1 MKKIF
6 FLLGIIL
13 LASCQKMT
21 YNLNADV
28 SEFLKRLP
36 AEITVDSAWLVADE
50 VQLGE
55 KVPVVEGK
63 FAFTGEVDKPTFAEL
78 CISLQLKNG
87 THTQKVPVI
96 LEAGNIAVADTEG
109 GMNVNGTVLNDAV
122 SAAKQ
127 DMLAKLKEKVEGG
140 AQQVITDYIAAH
152 KDDVS
157 AIYMLQTARGLL
169 SEQEMVD
176 MIAQCGTEVQS
187 NSVVVELKKQA
198 DFVLNA
204 PQEGDMFQD
213 FEVEYEGK
221 TSRLSDYVGKGQ
233 YVLVDFWASWC
244 GPCRGEIPNL
254 KAAHEKYQDKGLVV
268 LGVAAWDEPEDT
280 KKAIEEDGITYP
292 QILNSQ
298 DAGTNVYGIKGIP
311 HIILF
316 APDGKVVKRGLR
328 GAAIEVELSKIYNK

>member
-28 SEFLKRLP
+28 SEFLKKLP
-36 AEITVDSAWLVADE
+36 AEVVVDSAWLVADE

-55 KVPVVEGK
+55 KTPIVEGK
-63 FAFTGEVDKPTFAEL
+63 VAFMGEVDKPTFAEL
-78 CISLQLKNG
+78 CYSLQLKNG
-87 THTQKVPVI
+87 AHIQKIPVI
-96 LEAGNIAVADTEG
+96 LEDGNIVIQSTES
-109 GMNVNGTVLNDAV
+109 GMSVSGTALNDAV
-122 SAAKQ
+122 SAVRQ
-127 DMLAKLKEKVEGG
+127 DMLAKLKDEVEGG
-140 AQQVITDYIAAH
+140 AQKVITDYIAAH
-152 KDDVS
+152 KDDIS
-157 AIYMLQTARGLL
+157 AINVLQMARGLL

-176 MIAQCGTEVQS
+176 MIALCCAEVQN

-198 DFVLNA
+198 DLVLQA
-204 PQEGDMFQD
+204 PQEGDMFKD

-221 TSRLSDYVGKGQ
+221 TYRLSDYVGKGQ

-254 KAAHEKYQDKGLVV
+254 KAAHEKYQEKGLVV
-268 LGVAAWDEPEDT
+268 LGVAAWDKPEDT

-298 DAGTNVYGIKGIP
+298 EAGTDVYAIKGIP

-316 APDGKVVKRGLR
+316 APDGTVVKRGLR
-328 GAAIEVELSKIYNK
+328 GAAIEVELSKIYE

>member
-1 MKKIF
+1 
-6 FLLGIIL
+6 
-13 LASCQKMT
+13 
-21 YNLNADV
+21 
-28 SEFLKRLP
+28 
-36 AEITVDSAWLVADE
+36 
-50 VQLGE
+50 
-55 KVPVVEGK
+55 
-63 FAFTGEVDKPTFAEL
+63 
-78 CISLQLKNG
+78 
-87 THTQKVPVI
+87 
-96 LEAGNIAVADTEG
+96 
-109 GMNVNGTVLNDAV
+109 
-122 SAAKQ
+122 
-127 DMLAKLKEKVEGG
+127 
-140 AQQVITDYIAAH
+140 
-152 KDDVS
+152 
-157 AIYMLQTARGLL
+157 
-169 SEQEMVD
+169 
-176 MIAQCGTEVQS
+176 
-187 NSVVVELKKQA
+187 
-198 DFVLNA
+198 
-204 PQEGDMFQD
+204 MFQD